1 MSKDKV
7 MDEIEMDR
15 GVTLSEDDL
24 FVTDKLIAKIER
36 REKMKEIL
44 HDDTLSEMEKL
55 KKLNLNSLSEVR
67 RLKIQLK

>member
-44 HDDTLSEMEKL
+44 HDSF
-55 KKLNLNSLSEVR
+55 
-67 RLKIQLK
+67 